1 MPMFE
6 YKCNKCGDKF
16 EFLILAGRE
25 EKVVCPGCNSEDIE
39 KQLTVFRATKNSRSG
54 SGSGLQGT
62 CCGMGEPCDSPKKCC
77 GS

>member
-6 YKCNKCGDKF
+6 YKCNKCGKKF
-16 EFLILAGRE
+16 EFLQLSGRD
-25 EKVVCPGCNSEDIE
+25 EKVVCPECNSGNIE
-39 KQLTVFRATKNSRSG
+39 KQLTVFRAKKNSRSG
-54 SGSGLQGT
+54 SDSQGT